1 MKTKRYIGNPK
12 ITTRGLGL
20 ESDGGNLCPAYDR
33 RCAGEHEITDIEGN
47 SLKLSDVKDG
57 MLVKIRA
64 KNVHWRGYDFLYTSE
79 NNPSWGKYFAIQE
92 IKIRQ

>member
-1 MKTKRYIGNPK
+1 M
-12 ITTRGLGL
+12 
-20 ESDGGNLCPAYDR
+20 EADGGNLVQGR
-33 RCAGEHEITDIEGN
+33 SSAGEHTICDMDGN

-64 KNVHWRGYDFLYTSE
+64 KNFHWRGYDFLYTSE
-79 NNPSWGKYFAIQE
+79 NNASWGKYFAIQE

>member
-1 MKTKRYIGNPK
+1 M
-12 ITTRGLGL
+12 
-20 ESDGGNLCPAYDR
+20 EADGGNLVQGR
-33 RCAGEHEITDIEGN
+33 SSAGEHTICDMDGN

-64 KNVHWRGYDFLYTSE
+64 KNVHWAERVYLYTSE

-92 IKIRQ
+92 IKIRQLCIHLIMQTE

>member
-1 MKTKRYIGNPK
+1 MGNP
-12 ITTRGLGL
+12 IEVCTMSGFDVG
-20 ESDGGNLCPAYDR
+20 DR
-33 RCAGEHEITDIEGN
+33 ANIVDPKYLAGEHTICDINGN

-64 KNVHWRGYDFLYTSE
+64 KNVHWAGRVYLYTSE